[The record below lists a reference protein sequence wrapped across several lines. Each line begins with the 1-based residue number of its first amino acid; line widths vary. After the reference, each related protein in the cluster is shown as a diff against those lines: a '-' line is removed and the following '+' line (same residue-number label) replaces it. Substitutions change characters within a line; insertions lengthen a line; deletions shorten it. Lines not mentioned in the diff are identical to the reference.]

1 MDVKQRIE
9 ELKALLKKYNQAYFE
24 SDSPLISDVA
34 YDALLKELVDLETA
48 YPEYITQDSPTQ
60 MVGGALSAAFQK
72 VPHRHPMLSLSN
84 AFNAE
89 DLKAF
94 SERVEKITPNVTYVV
109 EPKVDGLAASIRYEN
124 GELKLGLT
132 RGDGT
137 TGEDVTHNIKT
148 IQGLPIKIPHEN
160 FLEVRGEV
168 YLSKDRFK
176 AINLKRQDQEE
187 PLFKNPRNA
196 AAGTMR
202 QLDATLSLERG
213 LEINIYAVANDLIGS
228 MTHLETLQ
236 FLKELGLPAQPFTTH
251 HDTIESAIHAVQEIE
266 ENRHQYPFEI
276 DGAVIKVNE
285 RSLYDELGTTA
296 KSPRYATAY
305 KFKAE
310 EVETEILDVIFSVGR
325 TGQITP
331 VALLAPVMVAG
342 SLVSKATLHN
352 EAYVMDKDIHVH
364 DQALIKKA
372 GDIIPEVIRVLT
384 EKRPPQASK
393 VIYPT
398 HCPSCQSPLSQVTGE
413 ADWYCLNP
421 LCVAQQKEKLEHF
434 VSRQAMNIETF
445 GEKVV
450 DAFFDLGWL
459 KSIPD
464 IYRIHQYQDAMK
476 KLEGWGEK
484 SVETLLKNIESSKER
499 PFEFLLFGLGIKHV
513 GLTTSK
519 MLAKHFKH
527 LDHLMQAPFE
537 HLLDIHDV
545 GERVAQSIVD
555 YFNHPDHQKGIEDL
569 RQLGLRFDTTFKAS
583 KAHEKITNLTFVLTG
598 TLPSLSRDQ
607 AKDLIE
613 SYGGKISG
621 SVSKKTDV
629 VLAGDEA
636 GSKLTKA
643 QELQIKIID
652 EATLLS
658 WVEESHE

>member
-9 ELKALLKKYNQAYFE
+9 TLKSLLKKYNQAYFE
-24 SDSPLISDVA
+24 EDSPLVSDVE
-34 YDALLKELVDLETA
+34 YDALLKELIELENA
-48 YPEYITQDSPTQ
+48 YPEFVTADSPAQT
-60 MVGGALSAAFQK
+60 VGGSLSVAFQK
-72 VPHRHPMLSLSN
+72 VPHRSPMLSLAN
-84 AFNAE
+84 AFNEA

-94 SERVEKITPNVTYVV
+94 AERVEKVTPHVTYVV

-124 GELKLGLT
+124 GALKIGLT

-148 IQGLPIKIPHEN
+148 IQGLPHTLPHQE

-168 YLSKDRFK
+168 YLSKERFK
-176 AINLKRQDQEE
+176 AINLARQENQEQ
-187 PLFKNPRNA
+187 LFKNPRNA

-202 QLDATLSLERG
+202 QLDASLSLKRG
-213 LEINIYAVANDLIGS
+213 LEINIYAVANDIHPS
-228 MTHLETLQ
+228 MTHLQTLEY
-236 FLKELGLPAQPFTTH
+236 LKEIGLPSQPFATH
-251 HDTIESAIHAVQEIE
+251 HDDIESAIKAVNEIE

-276 DGAVIKVNE
+276 DGAVVKVNE

-296 KSPRYATAY
+296 KSPRYAIAY

-331 VALLAPVMVAG
+331 VATLAPVMVAG
-342 SLVSKATLHN
+342 SMVSKATLHN
-352 EAYVMDKDIHVH
+352 EAYLLEKDIHIH

-372 GDIIPEVIRVLT
+372 GDIIPEVIRVLKD
-384 EKRPPQASK
+384 KRPLFAVQ
-393 VIYPT
+393 VQYPSQ
-398 HCPSCQSPLSQVTGE
+398 CPSCHQGLAQTEGE

-421 LCVAQQKEKLEHF
+421 LCPAQQKERLEHF

-450 DAFFDLGWL
+450 ELFYDLGWL
-459 KSIPD
+459 KSVPD
-464 IYRIHQYQDAMK
+464 IYRLKEHEEAMK
-476 KLEGWGEK
+476 TLEGFGEK
-484 SVETLLKNIESSKER
+484 SVDTLLKNIEKSKEK

-519 MLAKHFKH
+519 MLAKHFKT
-527 LDHLMQAPFE
+527 LDQLMNASIE
-537 HLLDIHDV
+537 SLMDIHDV
-545 GERVAQSIVD
+545 GERMAQSMID
-555 YFNHPDHQKGIEDL
+555 YFNHPAHIELIETL
-569 RQLGLRFDTTFKAS
+569 RSQGLRFDADQKET
-583 KAHEKITNLTFVLTG
+583 KAHPFISGLTFVLTG
-598 TLPSLSRDQ
+598 TLPTLSRDE
-607 AKDLIE
+607 AKEIIE
-613 SYGGKISG
+613 SFGGKISG

-643 QELQIKIID
+643 QDLKIKIID
-652 EATLLS
+652 EGTLLQ
-658 WVEESHE
+658 WIEDVV